1 MQPTKRSP
9 TCSRQL
15 LSIIPLGK
23 NLHKVKKEKLPH
35 VKSTGQ
41 QTIPSNHPLIIHI
54 IFQTKLQ
61 TIRWSRIFFMLIKK
75 KDNTRS
81 NRVILPLASCAYPVP
96 KQSSSMQAGRL
107 ELVFLPQASKKSFDS
122 NSFPSTSLS
131 HLLVAGKTLKI
142 VMSSTCS
149 GNPCFTADRSLATAP
164 GLTRKGKG

>member
-75 KDNTRS
+75 LLSTYR
-81 NRVILPLASCAYPVP
+81 
-96 KQSSSMQAGRL
+96 
-107 ELVFLPQASKKSFDS
+107 FLPVLQ
-122 NSFPSTSLS
+122 PVLLLMILS
-131 HLLVAGKTLKI
+131 
-142 VMSSTCS
+142 
-149 GNPCFTADRSLATAP
+149 
-164 GLTRKGKG
+164 